1 MNNSVL
7 KGLSVLELLE
17 DADRSMTL
25 AEISRKAEIP
35 KSTALGILRALVRK
49 RFVEVEEGTRYRL
62 GLRVFEV
69 GTAYL
74 RGVSPSAAAN
84 PELVRLVGELGIA
97 AHFAIL
103 DGVDVVYL
111 EKEDPAHANVLL
123 ASAVGTR
130 LAAHH
135 TAVGQAHLAAFSE
148 EDLVRTLGPGP
159 FGYLDGRAS
168 WTLDEL
174 KDRLAK
180 VRQRGYAMDNEE
192 TLENVQCVAAPVLD
206 ATGSCRGAVG
216 VSFLKTRFGLQIED
230 VATPVMAAAGR
241 ASERLGHRAK
251 YTDERV

>member
-62 GLRVFEV
+62 GLRVFV
-69 GTAYL
+69 
-74 RGVSPSAAAN
+74 
-84 PELVRLVGELGIA
+84 VGELGIT

-180 VRQRGYAMDNEE
+180 VRERGYAMDNEE

-251 YTDERV
+251 YTEERV